1 MENHNFW
8 KTQPILNV
16 ENKKI
21 DDIDKN
27 AIQLPEDFS
36 WYQFDLDNEE
46 DLDELYNFLLQ
57 YYVLEKNAPARFHY
71 SKNFLKWFLKP
82 KEFYP
87 DLIIGV
93 KLKYKNKYKLV
104 ATICGIPMTIKI
116 KEELVKLIQVNFL
129 CIHHTLRSK
138 RLSPVLIKEITR
150 RANLHNIWQA
160 FFTADIGIPN
170 IIYKSNYYYRI
181 INVKKLHEN
190 DKAFNLLNKLYS
202 INEFLKIN
210 LRQLEEKDIPQCYD
224 LFKKSLSDYKISI
237 YFNSEEEFKKHFYNT
252 NNSILALVVEE
263 KDVITDFISFY
274 NLPHQVSNNPK
285 YDHIT
290 NAYLYYYFTTKTNI
304 VDLLDN
310 SLVILKKLNFDV
322 LNCTNC
328 SRNNEF
334 LEKLKFTKTDGILNF
349 YFYNYN
355 VEETHENQFQ
365 LVMV

>member
-21 DDIDKN
+21 DDIDKK
-27 AIQLPEDFS
+27 AINLQENFS
-36 WYQFDLDNEE
+36 WYQFDLDNDQ

-57 YYVLEKNAPARFHY
+57 YYVLEKTASLRFHY

-82 KEFYP
+82 KEFYS

-93 KLKYKNKYKLV
+93 KYKNKLV
-104 ATICGIPMTIKI
+104 ATICGVPMTIKI

-150 RANLHNIWQA
+150 RTNLHNIWQA

-181 INVKKLHEN
+181 INVKKLYEN
-190 DKAFNLLNKLYS
+190 NKNYNLLKKFFS
-202 INEFLKIN
+202 VNESLNIN
-210 LRQLEEKDIPQCYD
+210 LRQLEEKDISQCYD

-237 YFNSEEEFKKHFYNT
+237 YFN
-252 NNSILALVVEE
+252 
-263 KDVITDFISFY
+263 
-274 NLPHQVSNNPK
+274 
-285 YDHIT
+285 
-290 NAYLYYYFTTKTNI
+290 
-304 VDLLDN
+304 
-310 SLVILKKLNFDV
+310 
-322 LNCTNC
+322 
-328 SRNNEF
+328 
-334 LEKLKFTKTDGILNF
+334 
-349 YFYNYN
+349 
-355 VEETHENQFQ
+355 
-365 LVMV
+365 